1 MPEKKKVY
9 TIAEAAK
16 LTYYS
21 ERSIRQMCLDGKF
34 PSAYKIADGRK
45 WLIPTGAL
53 LKFKESGKR
62 QRLGRQ
68 SDEQLSL
75 VTNVLVEATKKHLGE
90 IGKPYEETPH
100 KQKMRELAKVLAGR
114 ISLPSLFD
122 EDLWRDLPTEFLTGK
137 YSLPIGVVEIG
148 EDKQIKVNYSDIG
161 AGNALPHLVEGLYSH
176 LGTSGLSRFVEL
188 VGDKG
193 RFNDWVSGVGQYSEA
208 LLGFL
213 KLIVDEVKSYKDGVS
228 FRDEAKAGLTK
239 WFLLIVWNDVIQK
252 ASGYSWIDDSWYK
265 PHESIPGTNLWKLN
279 CGAYAIGF
287 AKSKRTLKTYENW
300 HKKLRGKYIEYPLVK
315 GIGAKYQELSNTAE
329 QIRQRLQEFSD
340 IEHLPG
346 HCKLCCLMR

>member
-100 KQKMRELAKVLAGR
+100 KQKMRELAKALAER
-114 ISLPSLFD
+114 ISLPSLSD
-122 EDLWRDLPTEFLTGK
+122 EDLWRDLPVEFEPGK
-137 YSLPIGVVEIG
+137 YPLPIGVVEIG
-148 EDKQIKVNYSDIG
+148 KDDQIKVKYYDIS
-161 AGNALPHLVEGLYSH
+161 AGVAAPHLIRGLFSH
-176 LGTSGLSRFVEL
+176 LSTSRLSRFTEL

-193 RFNDWVSGVGQYSEA
+193 KFGDWVSEVRQYSET
-208 LLGFL
+208 LLKFL
-213 KLIVDEVKSYKDGVS
+213 KLIVDEVKGYKDWVS

-239 WFLLIVWNDVIQK
+239 WFLLIVWNDAIQK
-252 ASGYSWIDDSWYK
+252 ASGYSWIDDSWYY
-265 PHESIPGTNLWKLN
+265 PPESIPNTSLWQLR
-279 CGAYAIGF
+279 CGAYRIGI
-287 AKSKRTLKTYENW
+287 ARSKKGLKTYENW
-300 HKKLRGKYIEYPLVK
+300 HKKLRGKYTEDPLAK
-315 GIGAKYQELSNTAE
+315 GIGAKYQELTNTAE

-340 IEHLPG
+340 MERLPG
-346 HCKLCCLMR
+346 HCKLC